1 MTRQSY
7 DLRGKVVIITGGT
20 GGIGSATASEL
31 IGRGAKV
38 ALVDVDPE
46 TPQIAARMSSHSAM
60 GSIADVCSR
69 DALDVAVADVVD
81 RFGRVDV
88 AIANAGI
95 LSRAATLRTI
105 PRSSIESLLAVN
117 VSGVINT
124 IQAAMDQV
132 IAHRGQFVLISSVF
146 AFLNGMGT
154 IPYAMSKAAV
164 EQLGR
169 GLRVE
174 LAAHGVSTTI
184 AYFSLIET
192 NMIKQG
198 VDEDPV
204 VEELLATLPRAFL
217 KRLQPDTAATAIAN
231 GLAHRS
237 PRIMEPSRWKPIS
250 ALRGAHRPRTWIRI
264 WLATG
269 GPWPPCPNST
279 RDPTPHCDNQPP
291 NVPARTHVRIE
302 RQEMTTWKD
311 TPTRKVDVGGVEFAY
326 RELGSGSDVPVVFLH
341 HLTAV
346 LDDWDPRII
355 DGIAAHHRVIAFDNR
370 GVGATGSSVPHTV
383 EQMGAD
389 AIAFIRA
396 LGLERVDLFGFSL
409 GGGVA
414 QMVALQAPELVR
426 RMILAGTGPR
436 GGGGIDQITK
446 IAVIAYLKAGLT
458 FSDPRNFLFFPR
470 TAEGKRAAS
479 DYFNRL
485 KERTQNR
492 DKRISMQARIAQ
504 LKAIRHAGQ
513 SQPDDLSLITQPVF
527 VANGDHDLMVD
538 SSHSADMARR
548 LPNAQLKI
556 YPNSGHG
563 GVFQHH
569 RTFLSDALQFLAEER
584 AFETIRRT
592 S

>member
-1 MTRQSY
+1 
-7 DLRGKVVIITGGT
+7 
-20 GGIGSATASEL
+20 
-31 IGRGAKV
+31 
-38 ALVDVDPE
+38 
-46 TPQIAARMSSHSAM
+46 
-60 GSIADVCSR
+60 
-69 DALDVAVADVVD
+69 
-81 RFGRVDV
+81 
-88 AIANAGI
+88 
-95 LSRAATLRTI
+95 
-105 PRSSIESLLAVN
+105 
-117 VSGVINT
+117 
-124 IQAAMDQV
+124 
-132 IAHRGQFVLISSVF
+132 
-146 AFLNGMGT
+146 
-154 IPYAMSKAAV
+154 
-164 EQLGR
+164 
-169 GLRVE
+169 
-174 LAAHGVSTTI
+174 
-184 AYFSLIET
+184 
-192 NMIKQG
+192 
-198 VDEDPV
+198 
-204 VEELLATLPRAFL
+204 
-217 KRLQPDTAATAIAN
+217 
-231 GLAHRS
+231 
-237 PRIMEPSRWKPIS
+237 
-250 ALRGAHRPRTWIRI
+250 
-264 WLATG
+264 
-269 GPWPPCPNST
+269 
-279 RDPTPHCDNQPP
+279 
-291 NVPARTHVRIE
+291 
-302 RQEMTTWKD
+302 MTTWKE
-311 TPTRKVDVGGVEFAY
+311 TPTRTVDVGGVKFAY
-326 RELGSGSDVPVVFLH
+326 RELGTRSDVPVVFLH

-370 GVGATGSSVPHTV
+370 GVGGTGSSVPHTV

-414 QMVALQAPELVR
+414 QMVALQAPDLVR

-479 DYFNRL
+479 AYFNRL

-492 DKRISMQARIAQ
+492 DKRISVQARIAQ

-513 SQPDDLSLITQPVF
+513 SEPDDLSLITQPVF

-548 LPNAQLKI
+548 LPNARLKI

-569 RTFLSDALQFLAEER
+569 QTFLSDALQFLSEKSASD
-584 AFETIRRT
+584 TIRRT